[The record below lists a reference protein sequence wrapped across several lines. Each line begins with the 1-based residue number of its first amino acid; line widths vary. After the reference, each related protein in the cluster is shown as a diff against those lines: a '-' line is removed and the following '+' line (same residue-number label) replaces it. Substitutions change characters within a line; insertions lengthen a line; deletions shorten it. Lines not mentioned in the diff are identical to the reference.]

1 MNKIYGAIGV
11 LVLLLVIGYGF
22 RAEWN
27 EREESFKIPSI
38 PKETCLDK
46 NKETHMKRTEE
57 ELKQYKRAY
66 FAGGCVRDMLLGTQP
81 KDFDIATSATPD
93 QVEEIFE
100 KTVPIGKSFG
110 VILVIQNGHH
120 YEIATFRS
128 ESEYADGRRP
138 TKIEFT
144 TAQQDALRR
153 DFVLVLGAVA
163 TRRGTRN
170 AGNSAPRSNRFWLI
184 APGAKQ

>member
-1 MNKIYGAIGV
+1 MKVTAYQIIET
-11 LVLLLVIGYGF
+11 LQKKGY
-22 RAEWN
+22 E
-27 EREESFKIPSI
+27 
-38 PKETCLDK
+38 
-46 NKETHMKRTEE
+46 
-57 ELKQYKRAY
+57 AY

-153 DFVLVLGAVA
+153 DFTINGLFFDPLKGQSGETQDQVVDFVEGQKDLKARLIRLSVIRKNEFKKIIFVFF
-163 TRRGTRN
+163 
-170 AGNSAPRSNRFWLI
+170 APFAS
-184 APGAKQ
+184 KT